1 MPKSI
6 VPLFFSYFSPSA
18 AFQWLAP
25 ELVSFFPSMCWIYF
39 AFLFFFCVFF
49 CLFVFFSPMP
59 EEKAPQSNTGAPV
72 LLTLR

>member
-39 AFLFFFCVFF
+39 AFLFFFFVCFF
-49 CLFVFFSPMP
+49 VCLFSSPP
-59 EEKAPQSNTGAPV
+59 CLRRKHHKATPV
-72 LLTLR
+72 LQCC